1 MRASPELGSRTRTL
15 PPDLQYMLSAV
26 CFNSNSYNN
35 ASRAILNE
43 TGNGGLEIIK
53 LSSPI
58 QKQQQQQTA
67 KKKKKGHQVTAGH
80 EIESEVVLCRDCSGG
95 S

>member
-15 PPDLQYMLSAV
+15 PPDLEYMLSAV
-26 CFNSNSYNN
+26 CFNSNSYND

-58 QKQQQQQTA
+58 QKQQQTA
-67 KKKKKGHQVTAGH
+67 KKKQKKGHQVTAGH